1 MKFPRILLSA
11 AAALAVSFSIAGAA
25 NASIITNGFTFAVAS
40 GSDIDVGTHYHSST
54 GGDFGNPAGKAEVGR
69 FGIEEVRGM
78 SEYDLTGLAASASA
92 FVTFDVFKQ
101 GGLFGGV
108 NDTPFSGWILVEAY
122 VGNNQENISD
132 YQAPTVASVGSFFVN
147 AITMNPS
154 VGDVISFDI
163 TSVFNNAIANGDA
176 SLGIRLRA
184 DRSNAEFGLSRAW
197 TFDDF
202 RLTTD
207 DQTTRV
213 PEPGSLALVAL
224 ALTGLGVAARRRAGK
239 R

>member
-1 MKFPRILLSA
+1 MKFPHTLLSA
-11 AAALAVSFSIAGAA
+11 AAALAVSFSVAGAA

-40 GSDIDVGTHYHSST
+40 GANIDVGTHFHSST

-69 FGIEEVRGM
+69 FGSEEVRGM

-122 VGNNQENISD
+122 VGNNQENIAD
-132 YQAPTVASVGSFFVN
+132 YQAPAVANVGSFFVN
-147 AITMNPS
+147 AITLNPS
-154 VGDVISFDI
+154 VGSVISFDI

-184 DRSNAEFGLSRAW
+184 DRANAEFGLSRAW